1 MAANTVVRFS
11 ATLQDETGLKASV
24 ISHLFIDSAQTVAQV
39 VTAMNTWAAD
49 LDAITGAQIVRL
61 GVTITPAIPG
71 GVKGSPA
78 VGSEVQ
84 EVATF
89 DFTQTG
95 TPYHYG
101 QVVPAFLETAET
113 ADHKPDLAN
122 AGVAAWTTLLTTAP
136 VLGGAYTGPG
146 NDALAALSY
155 AFLATRKH
163 RRGERAVSF
172 TRP

>member
-1 MAANTVVRFS
+1 MANVTAQFS
-11 ATLQDETGLKASV
+11 ATVIDEAGIKANANA
-24 ISHLFIDSAQTVAQV
+24 HLLIADTSTVAQLD
-39 VTAMNTWAAD
+39 TALNAWISALD
-49 LDAITGAQIVRL
+49 LITGGQIIRSDASVR
-61 GVTITPAIPG
+61 PALPG
-71 GVKGSPA
+71 GIKSSPV

-95 TPYHYG
+95 LIYHYG
-101 QVVPAFLETAET
+101 NVVPSFLETAET

-122 AGVAAWTTLLTTAP
+122 TDVMAYYTLLLGA
-136 VLGGAYTGPG
+136 VLGGTYTGPG

-163 RRGERAVSF
+163 RKQERAVSL

>member
-11 ATLQDETGLKASV
+11 ATVQDEAGLKASV
-24 ISHLFIDSAQTVAQV
+24 VSHLYVDSAQTVAAM
-39 VTAMNTWAAD
+39 VTALNTWLAD
-49 LDAITGAQIVRL
+49 LDAITGGQIIRSGIGIV
-61 GVTITPAIPG
+61 PALPG
-71 GVKGSPA
+71 GIKGSPVA
-78 VGSEVQ
+78 GSEVQ

-95 TPYHYG
+95 VPYHYG

-113 ADHKPDLAN
+113 AAHKPNLAD
-122 AGVAAWTTLLTTAP
+122 AGVAAFVTLLTTAP

-146 NDALAALSY
+146 NDALAALAY

-163 RRGERAVSF
+163 RRGERAVSY

>member
-1 MAANTVVRFS
+1 MAANTVLRFS
-11 ATLQDETGLKASV
+11 ATVQDETGLKANV
-24 ISHLFIDSAQTVAQV
+24 NSHLFIDSAQTVAATD
-39 VTAMNTWAAD
+39 TAFSAWISA
-49 LDAITGAQIVRL
+49 LDAITGGQVVR
-61 GVTITPAIPG
+61 GQWTISPALPG
-71 GVKGSPA
+71 GIKSAPVA
-78 VGSEVQ
+78 GSEVQ

-95 TPYHYG
+95 VPYHYG
-101 QVVPAFLETAET
+101 SVVPAFLESLET
-113 ADHKPDLAN
+113 STHKPDLT
-122 AGVAAWTTLLTTAP
+122 AGAVAAWITLLTTAP
-136 VLGGAYTGPG
+136 VLGGSYTGMG